1 MSSLYPHFVKPYND
15 ESFDGYLCRAAA
27 DLGYSS
33 PSWLLTEVG
42 IKDSRNCSDED
53 ISGFAQYYGLDQ
65 TQLLR
70 MYHYG
75 SVTGAR
81 WRGNFFRFKEHYVCP
96 QCMKDAVY
104 LRQSWCHVLCT
115 ACSSHGVQLVPLN
128 NYGANLGG
136 WYKRLHRDFTSAPYD
151 QLRDRV
157 SRKLVAHA
165 EAPLNR
171 KLKQIGSAL
180 LEEKK
185 SLTGSEAARMLNSS
199 LDKIVAMVKS
209 GDLKGRIVET
219 SANEFCMV
227 SRVEVDR
234 LRQESEKFLDGN
246 QVMDL
251 LGIPKRLKDRLVECE
266 ILVPVSNESR
276 SKFSRGKFKRESVL
290 QLIENLESYYQPKKF
305 LSGSTMCSISR
316 RRLNKSI
323 SEDIYTAIF
332 SGEIQCV
339 HIDQSKQGMDRYI
352 FDDADIDLIVDRS
365 GRKVEMSVAD
375 MLDLFGYKH
384 AEVKGWI
391 NGGLLKARSES
402 HGEHARYYISLPEFN
417 EFKSRHIVLSKAAR
431 DMGKLPAHLANSLRA
446 RGLLTEIELPEG
458 DGRRGFLID
467 VQKLL
472 LYALAH

>member
-1 MSSLYPHFVKPYND
+1 MAASVGQIELAKMLADANKAAEVFSLITVDGKLPEDFSNFLMLLSELKSGRTYNKNKNIEFDQAIQVASDITELLFDFENAFDKNVIDRISSANARV
-15 ESFDGYLCRAAA
+15 
-27 DLGYSS
+27 
-33 PSWLLTEVG
+33 
-42 IKDSRNCSDED
+42 
-53 ISGFAQYYGLDQ
+53 SGGFIPA
-65 TQLLR
+65 
-70 MYHYG
+70 
-75 SVTGAR
+75 
-81 WRGNFFRFKEHYVCP
+81 
-96 QCMKDAVY
+96 
-104 LRQSWCHVLCT
+104 
-115 ACSSHGVQLVPLN
+115 
-128 NYGANLGG
+128 LGG

-246 QVMDL
+246 QVMGL

-276 SKFSRGKFKRESVL
+276 SKFSRGKFKREAVL
-290 QLIENLESYYQPKKF
+290 QLIVNLENYYQPKKF
-305 LSGSTMCSISR
+305 LSGSTLCSISR
-316 RRLNKSI
+316 KRLNKII

-352 FDDADIDLIVDRS
+352 FDDADIDSIVGRS
-365 GRKVEMSVAD
+365 GRKIEMSVAD

-402 HGEHARYYISLPEFN
+402 HGERARYYISLPEFN
-417 EFKSRHIVLSKAAR
+417 EFKSRHIALSKAAR
-431 DMGKLPAHLANSLRA
+431 DMGKLPAHLASSLRD
-446 RGLLTEIELPEG
+446 GL
-458 DGRRGFLID
+458 
-467 VQKLL
+467 K
-472 LYALAH
+472 